1 MVAKQSTLLMM
12 AFPLY
17 KKFSIFWKELIFMNT
32 LTIDNKKYVVLSQ
45 KEYDD
50 LRMKAVSK
58 AIPAKKN
65 SLKEGKKLAN
75 KITDKRAKGK

>member
-1 MVAKQSTLLMM
+1 
-12 AFPLY
+12 
-17 KKFSIFWKELIFMNT
+17 MNT
-32 LTIDNKKYVVLSQ
+32 FTIDNKKYVVLSQ

-58 AIPAKKN
+58 AIPAKKI

-75 KITDKRAKGK
+75 KIIDKRAKGK